1 MRTSKRTLFPFLFMV
16 STLFLISC
24 DENKENKKEVLE
36 EPEKVSLDLNE
47 PDLEEIAILRKC
59 YTGVVRNQNVSMNL
73 EIENELVTGELIY
86 KKDNEIVKSGIV
98 TGEFSAD
105 TLFVSYK
112 YMNEDNENI
121 VEELVFMR
129 DLKKSTVVQGSAK
142 TEKNKNLIKILDFNN
157 INFDGPVFQKYDCD
171 QL

>member
-1 MRTSKRTLFPFLFMV
+1 MKTSNRVVLPFTLI
-16 STLFLISC
+16 LISIFFVSC
-24 DENKENKKEVLE
+24 DSNEKKKTTLE
-36 EPEKVSLDLNE
+36 ETQKVELDINE

-59 YTGVVRNQNVSMNL
+59 YTGVLRVMNVSMSL
-73 EIENELVTGELIY
+73 EIENELVTGELTY
-86 KKDNEIVKSGIV
+86 TENEEVVKSGIV

-112 YMNEDNENI
+112 YVNEENENI

-129 DLKKSTVVQGSAK
+129 DLKKSVVVQGSAK

-157 INFDGPVFQKYDCD
+157 INFDGPVFEKYDCD

>member
-1 MRTSKRTLFPFLFMV
+1 MKTSKQILLPFALILSSLFFV
-16 STLFLISC
+16 SC
-24 DENKENKKEVLE
+24 DSTEKKKAPLE
-36 EPEKVSLDLNE
+36 EPEKIELDINE
-47 PDLEEIAILRKC
+47 PELEEIAILRKC
-59 YTGVVRNQNVSMNL
+59 YTGVVRNMNVSMNL
-73 EIENELVTGELIY
+73 EIENELVTGDLTY
-86 KKDNEIVKSGIV
+86 TANEEVVKSGIV

-112 YMNEDNENI
+112 YVNQENENM

-129 DLKKSTVVQGSAK
+129 DLEKSTVVQGSAK

-157 INFDGPVFQKYDCD
+157 INFDGPVFEKYDCD